1 MYDRAS
7 VGDRMR
13 MLKFFGTVGLIVGGL
28 APAAARAECPKPE
41 TNALASEQARLEG
54 EVSVTVAALGGGDI
68 QASSDQTRTWQTQ
81 LPSQGAVDNQWYLY
95 YVCREYEAR
104 RITRDQY
111 CSISSGIWERI
122 LGQPMEAA
130 ECAARPAG
138 AGAGAPAPQA
148 TVTLQSSG
156 TVEQPPTVAAPTPQ
170 AVAVPRGRWTV
181 LLADG
186 RAVDIFGPVRLN
198 GKELW
203 YVENDAGCLSVLT
216 PLEGGSFEEEMLVG
230 AMCTPWQDVRLT
242 VSPQLLVLDAE
253 GEHLEF
259 DYVDPA
265 PGRPP
270 DGRWAGTLDF
280 TVPPTG
286 APSAPKG
293 LKVAMGIINGV
304 VGGAAAPQDF
314 PVELTVD
321 RRGGTVAW
329 GVTEC
334 KTKLGEPRT
343 GAGWVQFTERSE
355 TDSNCVDGAKV
366 TLQAL
371 SSDAVLMQWSNGSLA
386 AQGMLRLAE

>member
-1 MYDRAS
+1 
-7 VGDRMR
+7 MR
-13 MLKFFGTVGLIVGGL
+13 MFKFLASFAMIVGGL
-28 APAAARAECPKPE
+28 APAAARAECQKPE
-41 TNALASEQARLEG
+41 TTALASEQSRLEG
-54 EVSVTVAALGGGDI
+54 EVSVTLAALGGGDA
-68 QASSDQTRTWQTQ
+68 QASSDQARTWQAQ
-81 LPSQGAVDNQWYLY
+81 LPSQNAVDNQWYLY

-111 CSISSGIWERI
+111 CAISSGIWERI
-122 LGQPMEAA
+122 LGHPIEAA

-138 AGAGAPAPQA
+138 AGAGAPAVQA

-156 TVEQPPTVAAPTPQ
+156 TVEQPAVVAAPTPQ

-186 RAVDIFGPVRLN
+186 RALDIFGPVRLN

-216 PLEGGSFEEEMLVG
+216 PSEGGSFGEEMLVG
-230 AMCTPWQDVRLT
+230 ARCSPWQDVRLT
-242 VSPQLLVLDAE
+242 VSPQLLVLDA
-253 GEHLEF
+253 GSEHLEL

-270 DGRWAGTLDF
+270 DGRWAGTLGF

-293 LKVAMGIINGV
+293 LKVAMGIVNV
-304 VGGAAAPQDF
+304 VGSAVAPRDF

-321 RRGGTVAW
+321 RRGGTVEW
-329 GVTEC
+329 GSTGC

-355 TDSNCVDGAKV
+355 PGALCVDGAKV

-371 SSDAVLMQWSNGSLA
+371 SSDAVLMQWSDGNLA